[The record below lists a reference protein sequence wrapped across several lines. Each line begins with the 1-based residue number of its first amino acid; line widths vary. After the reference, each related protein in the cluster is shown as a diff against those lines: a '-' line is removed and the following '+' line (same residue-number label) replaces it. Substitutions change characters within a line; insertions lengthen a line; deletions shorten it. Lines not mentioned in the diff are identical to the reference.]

1 MATNYMPVVSI
12 DATLFWQIINFLIL
26 VFIFKRYF
34 FKPMGKFLEKRQE
47 IIANDLETA
56 RKDKEASELAKKEAE
71 DELKTAKKES
81 NELLITAEKK
91 AEDRKETILKE
102 AHAQR
107 EKMVKS
113 GEAEVAK
120 MKDQARKEIEKYAR
134 EAAAD
139 LAEKLI
145 ADKTQSG
152 LIDEAIAKV
161 GEE

>member
-1 MATNYMPVVSI
+1 MATNLMPVVSI

-26 VFIFKRYF
+26 VYIFKRYF
-34 FKPMGKFLEKRQE
+34 FKPMGEFLAKRQE
-47 IIANDLETA
+47 IIANDLEAA
-56 RKDKEASELAKKEAE
+56 RQDKEASEVAKKEAE
-71 DELKTAKKES
+71 DTLKTAKKES
-81 NELLITAEKK
+81 NELLISAEKK
-91 AEDRKETILKE
+91 AEDRKDVILKE

-107 EKMVKS
+107 EKMIKT

-120 MKDQARKEIEKYAR
+120 MKDQARKEMEKYAR